1 MYLDIITPD
10 KKVFSGEVASVTV
23 PGIDGQF
30 QVLNNHAAIISSL
43 GSGPI
48 KVKIGAEET
57 SYMTEGG
64 VVEVLKNKVI
74 VLVERVIDSVEEN

>member
-1 MYLDIITPD
+1 MYLEIITPD
-10 KKVFSGEVASVTV
+10 AKVFSGEVSSVTV

-43 GSGPI
+43 GDGPI
-48 KVKIGAEET
+48 KVKSGQEET
-57 SYMTEGG
+57 SYNTEGG

-74 VLVERVIDSVEEN
+74 VLVERVINTPKAD